1 MNFDIHL
8 WQYIVISVLITI
20 SAIAKSLM
28 DTVSF
33 HYGISIF
40 PKLTKSESFYNPLFS
55 WSRKWKNGDPKQG
68 EAFLGSST
76 VFVSLTDFWHLM
88 GLIRD
93 FTLVSIIPI
102 VSGNYWLF
110 FLYIPY
116 RLVFH
121 IFYTYVFVKKS

>member
-1 MNFDIHL
+1 MNFDIQV
-8 WQYIVISVLITI
+8 WQYVLVSLLITI

-33 HYGISIF
+33 HYPISIF
-40 PKLTKSESFYNPLFS
+40 PKLTKSESYFNPIFS

-76 VFVSLTDFWHLM
+76 IFVSFTDFWHLM

-93 FTLVSIIPI
+93 FTLFSCIPI
-102 VSGNYWLF
+102 ISENYYLF
-110 FLYIPY
+110 FAYIPY

-121 IFYTYVFVKKS
+121 VFYTYLLIKR